1 MTDKTSLFNLS
12 VIKKENIKLT
22 LKEVYSSLE
31 IKGYNPTNQL
41 VGYLMTGEPSYISN
55 YQNAREKICSLERA
69 DIIEFLLKE
78 VYKECDF

>member
-31 IKGYNPTNQL
+31 IKG
-41 VGYLMTGEPSYISN
+41 
-55 YQNAREKICSLERA
+55 
-69 DIIEFLLKE
+69 
-78 VYKECDF
+78 